1 VEGHSLRV
9 LTGHLRVQCPRLT
22 AVGETVAL
30 IERHDSIILFL
41 TVTIVFYISGH
52 GLGHASRDIEV
63 IHSVIG
69 RCPDARIVARTSAP
83 RWFFDHFAR
92 GAIELQ
98 EVEVDTGVVQI
109 DSLRLDEDETAMR
122 AARFYAGFEARA
134 DAEAAVLAELEA
146 SVVVGDV
153 PPLAFAAAA
162 RARVSSVALA
172 NFTWDWIY
180 GGYPR
185 FERLAPGV
193 IGVIRGAYART
204 TRALRLP
211 LHGGFEPMADV
222 TEDIPLVARRA
233 KHRRE
238 TVRRAL
244 DIDDEAV
251 VVLASFGGYGLR
263 LPYREIARVSR
274 FTLVV
279 TDHETGTEDLDAS
292 GPLRRLAITD
302 LAARDLHYPDLV
314 AAADVVVSKPG
325 YGIVSECIVN
335 GAALLYTARGRF
347 VEDDMFV
354 AEMPRVLR
362 CRYIPQGDL
371 LTGLWDD
378 AVDELLRQAPPPER
392 LHANGAEV
400 AADAIIAMA
409 DANA

>member
-1 VEGHSLRV
+1 
-9 LTGHLRVQCPRLT
+9 
-22 AVGETVAL
+22 
-30 IERHDSIILFL
+30 
-41 TVTIVFYISGH
+41 VTIVFYISGH

-63 IHSVIG
+63 INSVTR
-69 RCPDARIVARTSAP
+69 RCPGARVIARTSAP
-83 RWFFDHFAR
+83 RWFLEHFAH

-98 EVEVDTGVVQI
+98 EVEVDTGVMQI
-109 DSLRLDEDETAMR
+109 DSLRLDEDETALR

-134 DAEAAVLAELEA
+134 EAEAAVLAELEA

-153 PPLAFAAAA
+153 PPLAFVAAA

-193 IGVIRGAYART
+193 IGVIRGAYALT

-211 LHGGFEPMADV
+211 LHGGFEPMTDV
-222 TEDIPLVARRA
+222 TEDIPLIARRA

-244 DIDDEAV
+244 DVDDDAV

-263 LPYREIARVSR
+263 LPYREIASASR

-279 TDHETGTEDLDAS
+279 TDHETGPEAIDTG
-292 GPLRRLAITD
+292 GPLRRYAIKE

-347 VEDDMFV
+347 LEHDMLV
-354 AEMPRVLR
+354 AEMPQVLR
-362 CRYIPQGDL
+362 CRYIPQEDL
-371 LTGLWDD
+371 LMGVWDD
-378 AVDELLRQAPPPER
+378 AIDELLRQPPPPER
-392 LHANGAEV
+392 LNANGAEV
-400 AADAIIAMA
+400 AADAIIAIA
-409 DANA
+409 ERSCNASGSSAARRAP

>member
-1 VEGHSLRV
+1 
-9 LTGHLRVQCPRLT
+9 
-22 AVGETVAL
+22 
-30 IERHDSIILFL
+30 
-41 TVTIVFYISGH
+41 VTIVFYISGH
-52 GLGHASRDIEV
+52 GLGHASREIEV
-63 IHSVIG
+63 INCVTA
-69 RCPDARIVARTSAP
+69 RRPDARIVVRTSAP
-83 RWFFDHFAR
+83 RWFFEHYTR
-92 GAIELQ
+92 RAIELQ

-109 DSLRLDEDETAMR
+109 DSLRLDEDETALR

-134 DAEAAVLAELEA
+134 GAEAAVLAELEA
-146 SVVVGDV
+146 SIVVGDV

-162 RARVSSVALA
+162 RTHVSSVALA

-193 IGVIRGAYART
+193 MGVIRDAYART

-211 LHGGFEPMADV
+211 LHGGFDPMADV

-233 KHRRE
+233 THRRE

-244 DIDDEAV
+244 NIDDNAV

-263 LPYREIARVSR
+263 LPYQDIARASR

-279 TDHETGTEDLDAS
+279 TDHETGPEDIDTS
-292 GPLRRLAITD
+292 GRLRRCGIKE
-302 LAARDLHYPDLV
+302 LAARDLRYPDLV

-347 VEDDMFV
+347 IEHDMFI

-362 CRYIPQGDL
+362 CRYIPQEDL

-378 AVDELLRQAPPPER
+378 AVDALLRQPRPPER
-392 LHANGAEV
+392 LPANGAEV

-409 DANA
+409 DGSGNASGFSAVRRGP

>member
-1 VEGHSLRV
+1 
-9 LTGHLRVQCPRLT
+9 
-22 AVGETVAL
+22 
-30 IERHDSIILFL
+30 
-41 TVTIVFYISGH
+41 VTIVFYISGH

-63 IHSVIG
+63 INRVTLRRPG
-69 RCPDARIVARTSAP
+69 ARIVVRTSAP
-83 RWFFDHFAR
+83 RWFFEQFAR
-92 GAIELQ
+92 GSIELQ

-109 DSLRLDEDETAMR
+109 DSLRLDEDETALR
-122 AARFYAGFEARA
+122 AARFYATFEARVEA
-134 DAEAAVLAELEA
+134 DAAVLAELDA

-153 PPLAFAAAA
+153 PPLAFAAAT
-162 RARVSSVALA
+162 RARVRSMALA

-180 GGYPR
+180 GAYPR

-193 IGVIRGAYART
+193 IGLIRGAYGRT

-222 TEDIPLVARRA
+222 TEDVPLVARRA
-233 KHRRE
+233 RHRRE

-244 DIDDEAV
+244 DIGDDAV

-279 TDHETGTEDLDAS
+279 TDHETGPEDTDTG
-292 GPLRRLAITD
+292 GPLRRYEHKT
-302 LAARDLHYPDLV
+302 LAARDLEYPDLV
-314 AAADVVVSKPG
+314 AAADVVISKPG

-347 VEDDMFV
+347 VEHDMLV

-362 CRYIPQGDL
+362 CRYIPQEDL
-371 LTGLWDD
+371 LTGVWDD
-378 AVDELLRQAPPPER
+378 AVDALLGQPPPPER
-392 LHANGAEV
+392 LLANGAEV

-409 DANA
+409 GGSGNASGSSAARREP

>member
-1 VEGHSLRV
+1 
-9 LTGHLRVQCPRLT
+9 
-22 AVGETVAL
+22 
-30 IERHDSIILFL
+30 
-41 TVTIVFYISGH
+41 VTIVFYISGH

-63 IHSVIG
+63 INTVS
-69 RCPDARIVARTSAP
+69 RRRTDARIVVRTPAP
-83 RWFFDHFAR
+83 RWFFDNFAS
-92 GAIELQ
+92 GSIELQ

-109 DSLRLDEDETAMR
+109 DSLRLDEDETALR
-122 AARFYAGFEARA
+122 AARFYATFEARVE
-134 DAEAAVLAELEA
+134 AEAAVLAELDP

-162 RARVSSVALA
+162 RAHVRSLALA

-180 GGYPR
+180 DAYPR

-193 IGVIRGAYART
+193 LGIIRGAYSRT

-211 LHGGFEPMADV
+211 LHGGFAPMAGV

-233 KHRRE
+233 KHPRE
-238 TVRRAL
+238 AIRRAL
-244 DIDDEAV
+244 AIDNDAI

-279 TDHETGTEDLDAS
+279 TDHETGPEGADVS
-292 GPLRRLAITD
+292 GPLGRYTIKE
-302 LAARDLHYPDLV
+302 LAARDLRYPDLV

-335 GAALLYTARGRF
+335 GAALLYTARGHF
-347 VEDDMFV
+347 AEHDMFV

-362 CRYIPQGDL
+362 CRYIPQEDL
-371 LTGLWDD
+371 QTGLWDD
-378 AVDELLRQAPPPER
+378 AVDALLGQNPPPEA
-392 LHANGAEV
+392 LQANGAEV
-400 AADAIIAMA
+400 AADAIIEMA
-409 DANA
+409 ERSY

>member
-1 VEGHSLRV
+1 
-9 LTGHLRVQCPRLT
+9 
-22 AVGETVAL
+22 
-30 IERHDSIILFL
+30 
-41 TVTIVFYISGH
+41 VTIVFYISGH

-63 IHSVIG
+63 INSVTLRRPG
-69 RCPDARIVARTSAP
+69 ARIVVRTSAP
-83 RWFFDHFAR
+83 RWFFEQFAR
-92 GAIELQ
+92 GSIELQ

-109 DSLRLDEDETAMR
+109 DSLRLDEDETALR
-122 AARFYAGFEARA
+122 AARFYATFEARVE
-134 DAEAAVLAELEA
+134 AEAAVLAELDA

-153 PPLAFAAAA
+153 PPLAFAAAT
-162 RARVSSVALA
+162 RARVRSMALA

-180 GGYPR
+180 GAYPR

-193 IGVIRGAYART
+193 IGLIRGVYGRT

-222 TEDIPLVARRA
+222 TEDVPLVARRA

-244 DIDDEAV
+244 DIGDDAV

-279 TDHETGTEDLDAS
+279 TDHETGPEETDTG
-292 GPLRRLAITD
+292 GPLRRYEHKA
-302 LAARDLHYPDLV
+302 LAARDLEYPDLV
-314 AAADVVVSKPG
+314 AAADVVISKPG

-335 GAALLYTARGRF
+335 GSALLYTARGRF
-347 VEDDMFV
+347 VEHDMLV

-362 CRYIPQGDL
+362 CRYIPQEDL
-371 LTGLWDD
+371 LTGVWDD
-378 AVDELLRQAPPPER
+378 AVDALLGQPPPPER
-392 LHANGAEV
+392 LLANGAEV

-409 DANA
+409 GGSGNASGSSAARREP